1 MANSDFAFLP
11 FYEHLGDNKS
21 DIPMTKLPFMGLS
34 SSVKRF
40 NIEGNP
46 LNGYVLIKVGGIQ
59 YFDAE
64 ILINDRDLPEGDIG
78 SVDERALI
86 YNVWFD
92 EIPRGYLKYGE
103 NTIQIKSGPSK
114 TDNFLIFD
122 VVVHW
127 RETAS
132 DKE

>member
-46 LNGYVLIKVGGIQ
+46 LNGYVLVKVGGIQ
-59 YFDAE
+59 HFDAE
-64 ILINDRDLPEGDIG
+64 ILKMIETFQRVILE
-78 SVDERALI
+78 VLMRM
-86 YNVWFD
+86 
-92 EIPRGYLKYGE
+92 
-103 NTIQIKSGPSK
+103 
-114 TDNFLIFD
+114 
-122 VVVHW
+122 
-127 RETAS
+127 REL
-132 DKE
+132 